1 MNFELN
7 VLFFRGDM
15 DVNEHKEII
24 QHYSDIDTNLNKGTT
39 LLLLFVISHSQVF
52 NKPNLYLKM
61 SVKRP
66 FEPAVEQYSLLLT
79 NIISF

>member
-39 LLLLFVISHSQVF
+39 LLLLFVISHSQ
-52 NKPNLYLKM
+52 
-61 SVKRP
+61 
-66 FEPAVEQYSLLLT
+66 
-79 NIISF
+79 